1 MLFPAK
7 KSKVLLCRWI
17 LGTFS
22 IGAMFGLSACG
33 GNPNSGEKATFYAMP
48 PQAAPA
54 AADVQILN
62 GKRENYTIS
71 KISTGFIVT
80 DMLNSSDI
88 LVAKNKKQLRFT
100 DLTVNLEIGDLSNQV
115 SANQLRSIIDL
126 YVAFFNRVPDADG
139 LAYWLQQLKAGM
151 SLEQISNS
159 FYSAAIF
166 YSTQTGY
173 SSTMT
178 NQEFVKIIYKNVLG
192 RSGSFAP
199 SDDEVNYWSGELQRG
214 VSKGSMIQAMLNS
227 ARTFY
232 NDPKWS
238 FVPALLD
245 AKLEVSKY
253 FAVAHGL
260 TYINPEESILK
271 TMAIAAAVTS
281 SNTANARALIP
292 VNDVTTNLSAAP
304 SFENVA
310 SICTPA
316 AEKAWARGHLDDVY
330 LWYRD
335 IVETPQNQQM
345 NAADYFDS
353 LLVRTKDRFSFTS
366 PQGGIDDYF
375 QSGISFS
382 YGYSLQ
388 RQGTRLRILF
398 VEPGSPA
405 DLAGLKRGMTI
416 ASIDNTSL
424 AQPADDV
431 QYAALYPSKAET
443 HTFSIVEADGSMTR
457 NLQMTAAS
465 IVKSPVLETK
475 VLQDQGRKIGYMVFN
490 DHIRTAEQPLINAIS
505 SFREA
510 GIDDLVLDV
519 RYNGGGYLYIAD
531 ELAAMIGGYRT
542 AGSIFETLIHNDKY
556 PQKTEDSTSW
566 FYSYDT
572 NSQPLPWLNLPRVF
586 VLTSSRTCSASE
598 SIINGLSP
606 FMEVILIGENT
617 CGKPYGFRQKNNCN
631 MAYFAIEFSGV
642 NALGKGDYVDGF
654 APKCQVADDLDH
666 PLGDLNEKRLS
677 AALNYA
683 KTGTCPAPTGFSKQ
697 AMPPSQAT
705 ERDPYPWRSIRLL
718 Q

>member
-1 MLFPAK
+1 MPSPTK
-7 KSKVLLCRWI
+7 KSGQTRYCVL
-17 LGTFS
+17 TV
-22 IGAMFGLSACG
+22 ALSMAVMLIVTGCG
-33 GNPNSGEKATFYAMP
+33 GNQDSVSAAAFSSMP
-48 PQAAPA
+48 PQAAPLA
-54 AADVQILN
+54 TEVVIFN
-62 GKRENYTIS
+62 SKRENYTIS

-80 DMLNSSDI
+80 EMQNNTDI
-88 LVAKNKKQLRFT
+88 VVVKGKKQLRFS
-100 DLTVNLEIGDLSNQV
+100 DVTVNLEIGELSTQL
-115 SANQLRSIIDL
+115 SANQLRSVIDL

-151 SLEQISNS
+151 SLDQISNS
-159 FYSAAIF
+159 FYSAAIL

-173 SSTMT
+173 SSGMT

-192 RSGSFAP
+192 RSGSLAP
-199 SDDEVNYWSGELQRG
+199 SEDEVSYWSGELQRG

-245 AKLEVSKY
+245 AKQQVAKY
-253 FAVAHGL
+253 FAIEQGL
-260 TYINPEESILK
+260 NYISPEESILK
-271 TMAIAAAVTS
+271 TMAIAAAVIS
-281 SNTANARALIP
+281 SNTANARAMVP
-292 VNDVTTNLSAAP
+292 VQDITTNLAAAP
-304 SFENVA
+304 SVDNVA
-310 SICTPA
+310 GVCTPA
-316 AEKAWARGHLDDVY
+316 AEKAWVRGHLDDVY
-330 LWYRD
+330 LWYKE
-335 IVETPQNQQM
+335 IVETPQNKSM
-345 NAADYFDS
+345 INAEYFDS
-353 LLVRTKDRFSFTS
+353 LLVRSKDRFSFTS

-382 YGYSLQ
+382 YGYSLL
-388 RQGTRLRILF
+388 RQGTRLRVLF

-443 HTFSIVEADGSMTR
+443 HAFGIVDINGVSLGS
-457 NLQMTAAS
+457 LQMTAAS
-465 IVKSPVLETK
+465 IVKSPVLEAK
-475 VLQDQGRKIGYMVFN
+475 VLSDQGRKVGYLVFN
-490 DHIRTAEQPLINAIS
+490 DHIRTAEQPLINAIT

-510 GIDDLVLDV
+510 GIEDLVLDV

-542 AGSIFETLIHNDKY
+542 AGNIFETLIHNDKY
-556 PQKTEDSTSW
+556 PQKTEESTSW
-566 FYSYDT
+566 FYGYDT
-572 NSQPLPWLNLPRVF
+572 NSRPLPWLNLPRVF
-586 VLTSSRTCSASE
+586 ILTSSRTCSASE
-598 SIINGLSP
+598 SIINGLAP

-631 MAYFAIEFSGV
+631 TAYFAIEFSGV

-666 PLGDLNEKRLS
+666 SLGDVNERRLG
-677 AALNYA
+677 AALSYA
-683 KTGTCPAPTGFSKQ
+683 KTGMCPAPTGFSRQ
-697 AMPPSQAT
+697 AMPPAQAT
-705 ERDPYPWRSIRLL
+705 ERDPYPWRNIRLV

>member
-1 MLFPAK
+1 MFFAIKNSPPRRYRWLMPML
-7 KSKVLLCRWI
+7 
-17 LGTFS
+17 S
-22 IGAMFGLSACG
+22 IGIALVMSGCG
-33 GNPNSGEKATFYAMP
+33 GNQDIADKAAFSSMP

-54 AADVQILN
+54 TTDIVVFNSA
-62 GKRENYTIS
+62 RENYTIS

-80 DMLNSSDI
+80 EMQSNSDI
-88 LVAKNKKQLRFT
+88 VVAKNKQQLRFT
-100 DLTVNLEIGDLSNQV
+100 DVTVNLEIGELSTQV

-139 LAYWLQQLKAGM
+139 LAYWLQQLKTGL
-151 SLEQISNS
+151 SFDQISNS
-159 FYSAAIF
+159 FYSAAVR
-166 YSTQTGY
+166 YSAQTGY
-173 SSTMT
+173 SSSMT
-178 NQEFVKIIYKNVLG
+178 NQEFVKVIYKNVLG
-192 RSGSFAP
+192 RSGSLAP
-199 SDDEVNYWSGELQRG
+199 SDEEVNYWAGELQRG
-214 VSKGSMIQAMLNS
+214 VTKGSMIQAMLNS

-245 AKLEVSKY
+245 AKLEVAKF
-253 FAVAHGL
+253 FAVEHGL
-260 TYINPEESILK
+260 SYINPEESILK
-271 TMAIAAAVTS
+271 TMAIAAAVVS
-281 SNTANARALIP
+281 SNTVNARALVP
-292 VNDVTTNLSAAP
+292 VKDVSTNLAAAP
-304 SFENVA
+304 SVENVA
-310 SICTPA
+310 GICTPA
-316 AEKAWARGHLDDVY
+316 AEKTWARGHLDDVY
-330 LWYRD
+330 LWYKD
-335 IVETPQNQQM
+335 IAETQQNKSM

-366 PQGGIDDYF
+366 PQGGIDDFF

-382 YGYSLQ
+382 YGYSLL
-388 RQGTRLRILF
+388 RQGTRLRVVF

-405 DLAGLKRGMTI
+405 DLASLKRGMTI

-424 AQPADDV
+424 AQSADDV

-443 HTFSIVEADGSMTR
+443 HLFSIVDVDGTSTR
-457 NLQMTAAS
+457 NVQMTAAS
-465 IVKSPVLETK
+465 IVKSPVLEAK
-475 VLQDQGRKIGYMVFN
+475 VLNDQGRKFGYLVFN
-490 DHIRTAEQPLINAIS
+490 DHIRTAEQPLINAITL
-505 SFREA
+505 FRDA

-556 PQKTEDSTSW
+556 PQKTEESTSW

-572 NSQPLPWLNLPRVF
+572 NSRPLPWLNLPRVF

-642 NALGKGDYVDGF
+642 NAIGKGDYVDGF
-654 APKCQVADDLDH
+654 APKCQVAEDLDH
-666 PLGDLNEKRLS
+666 PLGDVNEKRLG
-677 AALNYA
+677 AALSYA
-683 KTGTCPAPTGFSKQ
+683 RTGTCPAPTGFSKQ